1 VEIGRQV
8 IEDITVLKPKGP
20 LAKADAEQFKGVA
33 AEVQGATSARTVLDA
48 SSIPFVDSRGLE
60 VLLDITE
67 DMQLDGEILRVVQSN
82 DTLREV
88 LKLTGLAN
96 EFEFYDDMESAVA
109 SFEDDV

>member
-1 VEIGRQV
+1 MEIGRQV
-8 IEDITVLKPKGP
+8 IENITVIKPNGP
-20 LAKADAEQFKGVA
+20 LAKADAEQFMGVA
-33 AEVQGATSARTVLDA
+33 VEARGATSGRAVLDA

-60 VLLDITE
+60 VLLDLTE
-67 DMQLDGEILRVVQSN
+67 GMQQDGEILRVVESN

-96 EFEFYDDMESAVA
+96 EFEFYDDTESAIE